1 MNKTKNRRER
11 SLHYSLLRN
20 IADIYPTVDTIT
32 IRYKQVY
39 RSAFGTSEDEHE
51 LKYTSNNRNNF
62 LIKCLN
68 RECTSIGYDL
78 EDIIRNM
85 VYYCE
90 SYKEDNISC
99 SGIEAPD
106 HLYQRCG
113 SSLPY
118 SIQITYKN

>member
-1 MNKTKNRRER
+1 MISMRTYMTDEQNEEQKSRQR

-51 LKYTSNNRNNF
+51 LKYNSNSRNNF

-68 RECTSIGYDL
+68 RECTSICYEL
-78 EDIIRNM
+78 EDKIRNM
-85 VYYCE
+85 IYC
-90 SYKEDNISC
+90 C
-99 SGIEAPD
+99 
-106 HLYQRCG
+106 
-113 SSLPY
+113 
-118 SIQITYKN
+118 